1 MRVFIGI
8 VLVVLGLSSCKN
20 TDSSK
25 QSSHEKEV
33 SKGFYNDSIK
43 GLYIGT
49 LPCADCLG
57 IKTELHLKEDYN
69 FTLNQVYLETSGS
82 AFTVVGNYTI
92 KQDTIKLYGNTIT
105 PDAHQYLYLKDT
117 LIKLNLKG
125 ERIKGMLSQKYKLPK
140 KNF

>member
-25 QSSHEKEV
+25 QSSHEKVV

-57 IKTELHLKEDYN
+57 I
-69 FTLNQVYLETSGS
+69 
-82 AFTVVGNYTI
+82 
-92 KQDTIKLYGNTIT
+92 T
-105 PDAHQYLYLKDT
+105 PKRRL
-117 LIKLNLKG
+117 
-125 ERIKGMLSQKYKLPK
+125 
-140 KNF
+140 